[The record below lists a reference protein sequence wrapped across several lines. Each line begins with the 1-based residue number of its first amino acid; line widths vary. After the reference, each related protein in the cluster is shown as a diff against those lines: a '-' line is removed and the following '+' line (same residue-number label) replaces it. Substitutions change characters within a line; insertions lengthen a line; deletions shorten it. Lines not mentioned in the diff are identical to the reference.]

1 MSQDRNQAFHS
12 AKATRPRGQVPPTNS
27 YPSLRDRVVFVT
39 GGASGIGATL
49 VEAFHAQGAKVAFVD
64 IQEEAGVQ
72 LVERLASLAD
82 LPAPKFYPC
91 DLIDIPKLQRVIAQ
105 VDEGLGP
112 ISVLLNNAADDTRHD
127 FAEVTPEYWDGRIA
141 VNLRHS
147 FFAIQSVVPQMKRL
161 GGGSIVNFGSMS
173 WYDCQGGMT
182 GYTTTKAGLEG
193 MTRGLARDLGA
204 DRIRI
209 NTLIPGWVMTEK
221 QLKYWVD
228 DSTQA
233 EIERSQCLKDRL
245 MPEDIAAMALFLA
258 SDDSKMCTAQN
269 FIVDGGWI

>member
-1 MSQDRNQAFHS
+1 M
-12 AKATRPRGQVPPTNS
+12 PLTNLH
-27 YPSLRDRVVFVT
+27 PSLRDRTVFIT
-39 GGASGIGATL
+39 GGATGIGATL
-49 VEAFHAQGAKVAFVD
+49 VEVFHAQGARVAFVD
-64 IQEEAGVQ
+64 IREEAGTALVQ
-72 LVERLASLAD
+72 RLGGLED
-82 LPAPKFYPC
+82 LPTPRFYPC
-91 DLIDIPKLQRVIAQ
+91 DLIDIAKLQRVIAQ
-105 VDEGLGP
+105 VESDLGA

-127 FAEVTPEYWDGRIA
+127 FEGVTLEYWDERIA
-141 VNLRHS
+141 VNLRPS
-147 FFAIQSVVPQMKRL
+147 FFAIQAVVPQMIRL

-173 WYDCQGGMT
+173 WYECQGGMT
-182 GYTTTKAGLEG
+182 GYTTSKAGLEG

-204 DRIRI
+204 NRIRI

-258 SDDSKMCTAQN
+258 SDDSRMCTAQN